1 MTGEERII
9 EMDYS
14 FNNIIYLKMEHNIFK
29 EFKGHYLF
37 SFLLFAISDKY
48 DERIISLSYF
58 THHGTDFDNDINIQ
72 EIHDIN
78 KAEKKIY
85 KMKKMESQFF

>member
-1 MTGEERII
+1 
-9 EMDYS
+9 
-14 FNNIIYLKMEHNIFK
+14 MEHNIFK
-29 EFKGHYLF
+29 EFQGHYLF

-85 KMKKMESQFF
+85 KMKKMESQYFFRRTIIR